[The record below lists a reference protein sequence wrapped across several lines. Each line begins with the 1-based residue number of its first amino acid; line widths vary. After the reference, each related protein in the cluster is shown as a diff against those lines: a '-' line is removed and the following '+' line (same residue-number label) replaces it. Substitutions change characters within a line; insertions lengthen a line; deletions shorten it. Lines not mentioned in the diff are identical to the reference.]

1 VRSTVLL
8 LCLLVP
14 LCVGGAASAAS
25 PSGAPSFSTWATQWK
40 AASDHAINAALDP
53 CQKHFVDNGFKA
65 GACTVRNVR
74 LVYRR
79 ITPIWGRAVD
89 RIAQDQAPACRAA
102 IHTYW
107 ITTRTQ
113 QAADIAYLARHAH
126 VSVTQLNVDLTSPRF
141 TTMNR
146 VAANAKLRAMRICG

>member
-1 VRSTVLL
+1 MRSRVLL
-8 LCLLVP
+8 LSLLV
-14 LCVGGAASAAS
+14 LLGVSGTASA
-25 PSGAPSFSTWATQWK
+25 SGAPSFTTWATQWK

-107 ITTRTQ
+107 IMTRTQ
-113 QAADIAYLARHAH
+113 QAADIAYLTGHAH
-126 VSVTQLNVDLTSPRF
+126 VSVTQLNADLTSPPF

>member
-1 VRSTVLL
+1 VRSTALL
-8 LCLLVP
+8 LCLLAL
-14 LCVGGAASAAS
+14 LCGAGTGTASA
-25 PSGAPSFSTWATQWK
+25 SGAPSFSTWATQWK
-40 AASDHAINAALDP
+40 AASDKAINAALDP

-79 ITPIWGRAVD
+79 ITPIWSRAVD

-107 ITTRTQ
+107 LTTRTQ
-113 QAADIAYLARHAH
+113 QAADVAYLARHAH
-126 VSVTQLNVDLTSPRF
+126 VSVTQLNVDLTAPPF
-141 TTMNR
+141 TTMSR
-146 VAANAKLRAMRICG
+146 VAANAKLRAMRVCG